1 MAQFESSKDEIAAA
15 GVQVLYVA
23 AQTRGGIL
31 DPEKFLREHPV
42 SFPFLLDEDRKVT
55 KAYGVYYRIGFE
67 GFNIARPA
75 TFVIDRKGVVQFIHI
90 GTNQFDRAPLDSVV
104 KVLR

>member
-1 MAQFESSKDEIAAA
+1 MAQFESSKDEIATA
-15 GVQVLYVA
+15 GAKVLYVA

-75 TFVIDRKGVVQFIHI
+75 TFVIGTKGVVQFVHV
-90 GTNQFDRAPLDSVV
+90 GANQFDRAPLAT
-104 KVLR
+104 VLEAVR